1 MKPTANPA
9 LRLRL
14 PAGRAR
20 FVLGALLLTFMGL
33 SGRAF
38 YLQVMHD
45 EWLQKKGASAYSR
58 VITLPAHRGIIT
70 DRHGEPLAVSAPAES
85 VFVSPGDVHMDE
97 AQQRKLATLL
107 GMDYV
112 ELSKRLAIEDRDFVY
127 LKRRLPPETAAEVVR
142 MNLSGVFLKREYNR
156 FYPAGEVTAQLLG
169 MSDVDD
175 RGQEGMELAY
185 QDWLKGA
192 PGSRH
197 VIRDRKGRIVEDV
210 ENLRLPQNGRD
221 LTLSIDSKL
230 QYLAYRELR
239 AAVSKHKA
247 KAGAIVVLDV
257 KTGEVLALANVPTF
271 NPNNREKLDR
281 DRTRNRVVTD
291 LFEPGSTL
299 KPFTV
304 AAALEAGSVE
314 PETLVETGLGVL
326 QVGNRRIHDAHP
338 EGLLTVS
345 QVIQKSSNVGIAKI
359 AFGFPA
365 EKLWGVLSGAGFGSV
380 PGSGFPGE
388 TGGLLW
394 HHKSWKP
401 IQHATI
407 SFGHGISV
415 SLMQLARAYTLFGT
429 DGQLQPLHL
438 LRHDEAIAG
447 RPVISAAT
455 ARTVRQMMESVVSAD
470 GTAIR
475 ARVAGYRVAGKTG
488 TAHKIENKGY
498 STHRYVASFV
508 GLAPVSDPRLIVAVM
523 IDEPSGHDY
532 YGGLVAAPIFSEV
545 MGAALRALGVAPDDL
560 LQPGFAVQASLPK
573 EKA

>member
-9 LRLRL
+9 LRLKL
-14 PAGRAR
+14 PVGRSR
-20 FVLGALLLTFMGL
+20 FVVGGILLAFAGL
-33 SGRAF
+33 CGRAF
-38 YLQVMHD
+38 YLQIMQD
-45 EWLQKKGASAYSR
+45 EWLQQKGASAYTR
-58 VITLPAHRGIIT
+58 VITLPAHRGIIA

-85 VFVSPGDVHMDE
+85 VFVSPGDVNMGDDE
-97 AQQRKLATLL
+97 RRNLAKLL
-107 GMDYV
+107 GMDHQ
-112 ELSKRLAIEDRDFVY
+112 EIAKRLAVHDREFVY

-156 FYPAGEVTAQLLG
+156 FYPAGEVSAQLLG
-169 MSDVDD
+169 ISDVDD

-185 QDWLKGA
+185 QNWLKGA

-210 ENLRLPQNGRD
+210 EKLRPPRNGRD

-281 DRTRNRVVTD
+281 ERTRNRAVTD

-314 PETLVETGLGVL
+314 PETLVETGPGVL
-326 QVGNRRIHDAHP
+326 QVGNRQIHDAHP

-365 EKLWGVLSGAGFGSV
+365 EKLWGVLSGAGFGTL

-388 TGGLLW
+388 AGGILW
-394 HHKSWKP
+394 PYRSWKP

-415 SLMQLARAYTLFGT
+415 SLVQLARAYTLFATG
-429 DGQLQPLHL
+429 GQLQPLHL
-438 LRHDEAIAG
+438 LRHDEPVAG
-447 RPVISAAT
+447 RQVISART
-455 ARTVRQMMESVVSAD
+455 ANTVRQMMESVVSAD
-470 GTAIR
+470 GTAVL

-498 STHRYVASFV
+498 SAHRYVASFV

-523 IDEPSGHDY
+523 IDEPGGHEY
-532 YGGLVAAPIFSEV
+532 YGGQVAAPVFSEV
-545 MGAALRALGVAPDDL
+545 MGAALRALGVAPDDFL
-560 LQPGFAVQASLPK
+560 GPGLGVQAALPK